1 MRCSGIATAVSAILF
16 GIAGEHAS
24 AFNLPNSRFLV
35 PFSGVGSMIRRIP
48 TYSTDRVQPFT
59 PLRLRKR
66 AGQRGHTIFSMAD
79 NKVSNNMMVLNP
91 PVLNE
96 CNFHRSM
103 SWKERS
109 RYFPFGALQFQMLS
123 YHFANCQIIFDQI
136 KFESGFTKR
145 EFLVTSDDM
154 YPQDIKFELLKDK
167 CSLLDAYQVGDG
179 VKVSFNIRGSTW
191 QGKYF
196 TNLQVLF
203 VSPAERLVSNKTEL
217 FQAWRIERLAPVLD
231 NIGNMPEWGMLP
243 QTALKPPT
251 APPPAQP
258 PQPPYNAAAPP
269 SWQGGFA
276 APAAAPPAWQ
286 SGPPA
291 WQSGAAPAAPAW
303 QGAAVGGPNGAPP
316 AAAAPIPNWQ
326 GGATTATVPAAPAW
340 QGDGGSAAGSSLSWD
355 DDIPF

>member
-1 MRCSGIATAVSAILF
+1 
-16 GIAGEHAS
+16 
-24 AFNLPNSRFLV
+24 
-35 PFSGVGSMIRRIP
+35 MIRRIP

-79 NKVSNNMMVLNP
+79 NKYEL
-91 PVLNE
+91 E
-96 CNFHRSM
+96 G
-103 SWKERS
+103 KIK
-109 RYFPFGALQFQMLS
+109 
-123 YHFANCQIIFDQI
+123 IIFDQI

-196 TNLQVLF
+196 TNL
-203 VSPAERLVSNKTEL
+203 
-217 FQAWRIERLAPVLD
+217 QAWRIERLAPVLD